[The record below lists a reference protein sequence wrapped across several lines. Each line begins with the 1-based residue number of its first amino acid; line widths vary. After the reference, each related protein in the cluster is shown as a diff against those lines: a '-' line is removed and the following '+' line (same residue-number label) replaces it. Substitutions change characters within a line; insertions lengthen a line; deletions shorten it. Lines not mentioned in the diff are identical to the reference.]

1 MPTDYP
7 VTLPPVPQDPE
18 TAWHAQ
24 RVRDTVFE
32 RPDEGWPCATTTF
45 AIDASTA
52 TEAELRVLAWIH
64 HSYEDDLRQATTTA
78 ESQAGRRRGQQGRSA
93 VDPPLEGFGG
103 AQ

>member
-24 RVRDTVFE
+24 RVSDTVFE
-32 RPDEGWPCATTTF
+32 HPNEGWPSATTMF

-64 HSYEDDLRQATTTA
+64 HSYEDDLHRAMATA
-78 ESQAGRRRGQQGRSA
+78 KSEAGRWHVSLRLLG
-93 VDPPLEGFGG
+93 EF
-103 AQ
+103 

>member
-24 RVRDTVFE
+24 RVSDTVFE
-32 RPDEGWPCATTTF
+32 HPDDGWPSATTMF

-64 HSYEDDLRQATTTA
+64 HSYEDALHRATATA
-78 ESQAGRRRGQQGRSA
+78 ESQAGPGRWHVS
-93 VDPPLEGFGG
+93 LRLLGES
-103 AQ
+103 